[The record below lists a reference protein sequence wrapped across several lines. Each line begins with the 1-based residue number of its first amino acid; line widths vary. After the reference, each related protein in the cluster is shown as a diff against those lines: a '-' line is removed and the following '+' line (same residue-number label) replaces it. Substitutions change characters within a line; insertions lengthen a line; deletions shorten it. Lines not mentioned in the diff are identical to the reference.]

1 MRRDV
6 IAKLA
11 GDGDSIK
18 TELELLQAQIR
29 RPESSDS
36 AEASEPDDGSKSF
49 AGRPSDGDGS
59 WLRRVAVNLR
69 IVARSRAIAAELRL
83 GYVLARSALLAV
95 AVAIFIFGLLLFN
108 FALYSALERAWGSI
122 WAAVALG
129 AVNLLVAAGFAVLAF
144 RVRPPAELAATR
156 EIGEMASEA
165 VLADVRH
172 LAAKLDSITRWFG
185 MPFNWWTW
193 KA

>member
-1 MRRDV
+1 MRLDV
-6 IAKLA
+6 VAKLA
-11 GDGDSIK
+11 GDGDAIK
-18 TELELLQAQIR
+18 TELESLQARIQ

-36 AEASEPDDGSKSF
+36 PGASEPGDGPKSV
-49 AGRPSDGDGS
+49 ANQPSDGDDF
-59 WLRRVAVNLR
+59 WLRRVAFNVR
-69 IVARSRAIAAELRL
+69 IAARSRAIAAEIRL
-83 GYVLARSALLAV
+83 GHVLARSALLAA
-95 AVAIFIFGLLLFN
+95 AVAIFIFGLLMFN
-108 FALYSALERAWGSI
+108 LALYFALEKAWGSI

-144 RVRPPAELAATR
+144 RVRPPPELAAAR

-165 VLADVRH
+165 ALADVRH
-172 LAAKLDSITRWFG
+172 PAAKLDAITRWFE